1 MNYSIRKAALSDRS
15 AIQNLIAA
23 SARGLSRA
31 HYDDSQIEAAVSE
44 VFGVDTDL
52 IDDESYF
59 VAETDSGQLAGC
71 GGWSRRRNLYGGDQF
86 ENRNSEMLDPRVEP
100 ARIRAFFVHPDFA
113 RHGIGRAMLAHC
125 ESDAAAHG
133 FSSLELMSTLPGI
146 ALYEACGYRQAETFE
161 LELGQAI
168 KLPLVRMYKTLTI

>member
-59 VAETDSGQLAGC
+59 VAETDSGQLAG
-71 GGWSRRRNLYGGDQF
+71 
-86 ENRNSEMLDPRVEP
+86 
-100 ARIRAFFVHPDFA
+100 
-113 RHGIGRAMLAHC
+113 
-125 ESDAAAHG
+125 
-133 FSSLELMSTLPGI
+133 
-146 ALYEACGYRQAETFE
+146 
-161 LELGQAI
+161 
-168 KLPLVRMYKTLTI
+168 